1 MQIKNFILAAC
12 ATLLATAYPLKKR
25 VAPNPDL
32 AVDLPLYSWPI
43 DGNWDEVY
51 TALKNNP
58 TTQFNIIINPSSG
71 PGEYPPNSDYTG
83 GVAKLNSYS
92 NCHVYGYLRVG
103 FTDRSLSDVS
113 DDAHNYA
120 QWQSHKNEDIHLDGI
135 FVDEA
140 PDSLDKLDYMKNVH
154 DSIHS
159 AFPNGIKIWTNP
171 GATIPHEF
179 YEYADTVTA
188 FETGYNWWVD
198 ETREAIPWDLH
209 DKSSIMIMRYE
220 GDANDGGPEKQAKVL
235 MDRGFKSG
243 FLWGQEGYQE
253 FSRVW
258 GKFADSIK
266 NNAKSYQS

>member
-1 MQIKNFILAAC
+1 MHFKNFILAAS
-12 ATLLATAYPLKKR
+12 AALLATAAPLKKR

-32 AVDLPLYSWPI
+32 AVDIPLYSWPI
-43 DGNWDEVY
+43 DGAWDEVY
-51 TALKNNP
+51 RALSDNP
-58 TTQFNIIINPSSG
+58 TTQFNVIINPSSG
-71 PGEYPPNSDYTG
+71 PGTYPPNSDYTG

-92 NCHVYGYLRVG
+92 NAHVYGYLRCG
-103 FTDRSLSDVS
+103 FTDRSISDIS
-113 DDAHNYA
+113 DDAQNYA
-120 QWQSHKNEDIHLDGI
+120 QWQSHKNEDIHLDGV

-140 PDSLDKLDYMKNVH
+140 PDSLDKLSYMKDVH
-154 DSIHS
+154 DTIHS

-179 YEYADTVTA
+179 YDYADTVTA

-198 ETREAIPWDLH
+198 ESREAIPWDLH
-209 DKSSIMIMRYE
+209 HKSSVMIMRYE
-220 GDANDGGPEKQAKVL
+220 GDANDGGPEKQARIL
-235 MDRGFKSG
+235 MERGFKSG

-266 NNAKSYQS
+266 NEAKSYQ